1 MIRRTLALAAALLG
15 LTAFTALPAHAG
27 GPTSVLLSAP
37 PYVTAVGYDD
47 QRYYDLQ
54 ELVQNA
60 PKGDEGGTAH
70 EAGKFVRA
78 TWLIHDMS
86 VWRIDIIYPDAPGG
100 PWISTEEF
108 LTGTKPAKPT
118 WHRAADP
125 ARLLEVLGT
134 FKLLDGKF
142 DGGPTLDNGSTLGN
156 DSTLRNGYSS
166 ADAPVTTPQPTP
178 APAPAQAQ
186 TRTTT
191 SVFTGWRWIIPGVL
205 IGAAAAVVAV
215 RLFPKRRWELID

>member
-37 PYVTAVGYDD
+37 PHVTAVGYDD
-47 QRYYDLQ
+47 ERYYDLQ
-54 ELVQNA
+54 SLVQA
-60 PKGDEGGTAH
+60 PSKAAVGTDVH
-70 EAGKFVRA
+70 SVGKFVRA

-86 VWRIDIIYPDAPGG
+86 VWRIDVIYPDAPGG

-108 LTGTKPAKPT
+108 MTGTKPAKPT

-142 DGGPTLDNGSTLGN
+142 DGGPTLDGGSSL
-156 DSTLRNGYSS
+156 
-166 ADAPVTTPQPTP
+166 AEVPVTTPTP
-178 APAPAQAQ
+178 APAQSQ
-186 TRTTT
+186 VTST

>member
-37 PYVTAVGYDD
+37 PHVAAVGYDD
-47 QRYYDLQ
+47 ERYYDLQ
-54 ELVQNA
+54 NLVQA
-60 PKGDEGGTAH
+60 PSKAD
-70 EAGKFVRA
+70 AGSDVHSAGRFVRA

-156 DSTLRNGYSS
+156 GYSS

-178 APAPAQAQ
+178 APAQAQ
-186 TRTTT
+186 TQTTT

>member
-1 MIRRTLALAAALLG
+1 MIRRILALAAALAVALP
-15 LTAFTALPAHAG
+15 AATALNAMPAHAG

-37 PYVTAVGYDD
+37 PQVAAVGYDD
-47 QRYYDLQ
+47 ERYYDLQ
-54 ELVQNA
+54 NLIQGPSKADTGSDVHSVGN
-60 PKGDEGGTAH
+60 
-70 EAGKFVRA
+70 FVRA

-108 LTGTKPAKPT
+108 INDSRPAKPT

-125 ARLLEVLGT
+125 SRLLEVLGT

-142 DGGPTLDNGSTLGN
+142 DGGPTLD
-156 DSTLRNGYSS
+156 DGYSV
-166 ADAPVTTPQPTP
+166 ADAPVTTP
-178 APAPAQAQ
+178 APAPAQTQ
-186 TRTTT
+186 TQTTN
-191 SVFTGWRWIIPGVL
+191 VFTGWRWIIPGVL

>member
-1 MIRRTLALAAALLG
+1 MIRRTLALAAALF
-15 LTAFTALPAHAG
+15 AFTALPAHAG

-37 PYVTAVGYDD
+37 PHVAAVGYDD
-47 QRYYDLQ
+47 ERYYDLQ
-54 ELVQNA
+54 NLIQA
-60 PKGDEGGTAH
+60 PSKADPGSGVH
-70 EAGKFVRA
+70 SVGKFVRA

-108 LTGTKPAKPT
+108 MTGTKPAKPT

-125 ARLLEVLGT
+125 SRLLQVLGT
-134 FKLLDGKF
+134 FNLLDGKF
-142 DGGPTLDNGSTLGN
+142 DGGPTLDDGYTADPST
-156 DSTLRNGYSS
+156 
-166 ADAPVTTPQPTP
+166 PVTTPEPTP
-178 APAPAQAQ
+178 APAQAATQ
-186 TRTTT
+186 AATTN
-191 SVFTGWRWIIPGVL
+191 VFTGWRWIIPGVL

>member
-37 PYVTAVGYDD
+37 PHVAAVGYDD
-47 QRYYDLQ
+47 ERYYDLQ
-54 ELVQNA
+54 NLVQA
-60 PKGDEGGTAH
+60 PSKTA
-70 EAGKFVRA
+70 AGSDVHSAGRFVRA

-86 VWRIDIIYPDAPGG
+86 VWRIDVIYPDAPGG

-108 LTGTKPAKPT
+108 MTGTKPDKPT

-142 DGGPTLDNGSTLGN
+142 DGGPTLG
-156 DSTLRNGYSS
+156 NGYSS
-166 ADAPVTTPQPTP
+166 ADAPVTTPEPTSEP
-178 APAPAQAQ
+178 APAPAQSQ
-186 TRTTT
+186 VTST

-215 RLFPKRRWELID
+215 RVFPKRRWELID

>member
-1 MIRRTLALAAALLG
+1 MVRRTLALVAALVA
-15 LTAFTALPAHAG
+15 TVFAVATPAHAG

-100 PWISTEEF
+100 PWISTQEF
-108 LTGTKPAKPT
+108 NGTTPSKLT
-118 WHRAADP
+118 WHRPPDP
-125 ARLLEVLGT
+125 ERLREVLGSLR
-134 FKLLDGKF
+134 LLNAKF
-142 DGGPTLDNGSTLGN
+142 DGGPTLD
-156 DSTLRNGYSS
+156 DGYSV
-166 ADAPVTTPQPTP
+166 ADAPVTTP
-178 APAPAQAQ
+178 APAPAQSQ
-186 TRTTT
+186 VT
-191 SVFTGWRWIIPGVL
+191 STNLFTGWRWIIPGVL
-205 IGAAAAVVAV
+205 IGTAAAVVAV

>member
-37 PYVTAVGYDD
+37 PHVAAVGYDD
-47 QRYYDLQ
+47 ERYYDLQ
-54 ELVQNA
+54 NLIQGQ
-60 PKGDEGGTAH
+60 PKADPGSDVHGV
-70 EAGKFVRA
+70 GKFVRA

-86 VWRIDIIYPDAPGG
+86 VWRVDIIYPDAPGG

-108 LTGTKPAKPT
+108 LTDITPAKPTKPT

-125 ARLLEVLGT
+125 DRLLQVLRT

-142 DGGPTLDNGSTLGN
+142 DGGPTLD
-156 DSTLRNGYSS
+156 DGYTV
-166 ADAPVTTPQPTP
+166 ADPSAPVTTPEP
-178 APAPAQAQ
+178 APPAQTQA
-186 TRTTT
+186 TTN
-191 SVFTGWRWIIPGVL
+191 VFTGWRWSIPGVL

-215 RLFPKRRWELID
+215 RLFPKRRWELMD

>member
-1 MIRRTLALAAALLG
+1 MVRRTLALVAALVAIVFAVA
-15 LTAFTALPAHAG
+15 TPAHAG

-100 PWISTEEF
+100 PWISTQEF
-108 LTGTKPAKPT
+108 NGTTPSKLT
-118 WHRAADP
+118 WHRPPDP
-125 ARLLEVLGT
+125 ERLREVLGSLR
-134 FKLLDGKF
+134 LLNAKF
-142 DGGPTLDNGSTLGN
+142 DGGPTLD
-156 DSTLRNGYSS
+156 DGYSV
-166 ADAPVTTPQPTP
+166 ADAPVTTP
-178 APAPAQAQ
+178 APAPAQSQ
-186 TRTTT
+186 VTGTN
-191 SVFTGWRWIIPGVL
+191 VFTGWRWIIPGVL

>member
-1 MIRRTLALAAALLG
+1 MVRRTLALVAALVA
-15 LTAFTALPAHAG
+15 TVFAVATPAHAG

-100 PWISTEEF
+100 PWISTQEF
-108 LTGTKPAKPT
+108 NGTTPSKLT
-118 WHRAADP
+118 WHRPPDP
-125 ARLLEVLGT
+125 ERLREVLSSL
-134 FKLLDGKF
+134 KLLNAKF
-142 DGGPTLDNGSTLGN
+142 DGGPTLD
-156 DSTLRNGYSS
+156 DGYSV
-166 ADAPVTTPQPTP
+166 ADAPVTTP
-178 APAPAQAQ
+178 APVPAQSQ
-186 TRTTT
+186 VT
-191 SVFTGWRWIIPGVL
+191 STNVFTGWRWIIPGVL

>member
-1 MIRRTLALAAALLG
+1 MVRRTLAFVAALVA
-15 LTAFTALPAHAG
+15 TVFAVATPAHAG

-100 PWISTEEF
+100 PWISTQEF
-108 LTGTKPAKPT
+108 NGTTPSKLT
-118 WHRAADP
+118 WHRPPDP
-125 ARLLEVLGT
+125 ERLREVLGSLR
-134 FKLLDGKF
+134 LLNAKF
-142 DGGPTLDNGSTLGN
+142 DGGPTLD
-156 DSTLRNGYSS
+156 DGYSV
-166 ADAPVTTPQPTP
+166 ADAPVTTPSPAP
-178 APAPAQAQ
+178 APAPAQSQ
-186 TRTTT
+186 VT
-191 SVFTGWRWIIPGVL
+191 STNLFTGWRWIIPGVL